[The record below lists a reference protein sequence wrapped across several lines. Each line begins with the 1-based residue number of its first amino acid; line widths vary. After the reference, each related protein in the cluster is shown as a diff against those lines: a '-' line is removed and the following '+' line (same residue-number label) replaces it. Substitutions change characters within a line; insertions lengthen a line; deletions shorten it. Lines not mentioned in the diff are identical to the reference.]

1 VDLLIHNGV
10 LFHMAAS
17 DFNQE
22 IPEIQPGPPKFH
34 LSKLEMWHKL
44 GIIGDHWGTYP
55 YKIPTY
61 PHFSIFFSENAMHF
75 C

>member
-1 VDLLIHNGV
+1 MDLLIHNGV
-10 LFHMAAS
+10 LFHMATS

-22 IPEIQPGPPKFH
+22 LPEIQPGPPKFH

-44 GIIGDHWGTYP
+44 GIIGISGVH
-55 YKIPTY
+55 IPTKSIHI
-61 PHFSIFFSENAMHF
+61 PIFSIFFSENATHF